1 MLKGAQPTM
10 TFNPNHR
17 KNDNAIISVINDI
30 LDSFKTQYLAYVG
43 ISLTGR
49 VAHMQETWCRE
60 EEGQQ

>member
-1 MLKGAQPTM
+1 M

-43 ISLTGR
+43 ISDTGR
-49 VAHMQETWCRE
+49 VAHLQETWCSE